1 MCDRE
6 NNHENHHVPPST
18 EKLYICSD
26 VTSALM
32 DARIKGTRCAS
43 LGVAPIRE
51 EIITPE
57 NVVKDR

>member
-1 MCDRE
+1 MCGRE
-6 NNHENHHVPPST
+6 TNHENHHVPPST
-18 EKLYICSD
+18 EKLYVCSD

-43 LGVAPIRE
+43 LGVAFGE
-51 EIITPE
+51 EIIAPE